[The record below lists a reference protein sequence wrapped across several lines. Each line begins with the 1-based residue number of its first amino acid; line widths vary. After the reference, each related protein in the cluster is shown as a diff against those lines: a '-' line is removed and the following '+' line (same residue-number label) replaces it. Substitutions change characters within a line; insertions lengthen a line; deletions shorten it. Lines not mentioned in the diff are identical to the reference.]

1 VRPDLLVDGA
11 LTTCFLVSAVLAV
24 RRIPSAYVAYMW
36 STLLIPLSFAWAP
49 RPFLSV
55 PRLACLLFPVAWVW
69 VRVLRTR
76 ARLTVGIAL
85 MAVSQLALAAVFM
98 NWGWLF

>member
-1 VRPDLLVDGA
+1 
-11 LTTCFLVSAVLAV
+11 
-24 RRIPSAYVAYMW
+24 MW